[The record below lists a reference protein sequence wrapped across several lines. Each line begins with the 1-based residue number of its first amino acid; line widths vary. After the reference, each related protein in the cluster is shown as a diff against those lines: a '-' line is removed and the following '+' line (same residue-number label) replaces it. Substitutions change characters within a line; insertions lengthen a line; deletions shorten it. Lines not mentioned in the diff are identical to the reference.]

1 MAKSWSKRH
10 VDAVAAY
17 VAYLQ
22 AEVDLHAWHLRVMG
36 GPAPKP
42 HRGSLAVT
50 WIANESNEANIYVN
64 ERFFTLS
71 RREQRQTL
79 THELVHLLAER
90 PQQFIRTS
98 FTPLATDE
106 DGAAAAKEW
115 LRIMYERMV
124 DDLAWILAER
134 LPLPPRG
141 WLD

>member
-1 MAKSWSKRH
+1 MTDFDDEFPEVRLAR
-10 VDAVAAY
+10 DAI
-17 VAYLQ
+17 L
-22 AEVDLHAWHLRVMG
+22 DLPPPPP
-36 GPAPKP
+36 PAPEP
-42 HRGSLAVT
+42 VEPEGPSFDLD
-50 WIANESNEANIYVN
+50 
-64 ERFFTLS
+64 
-71 RREQRQTL
+71 
-79 THELVHLLAER
+79 HELVHLLAER

-106 DGAAAAKEW
+106 DGAVAAKEW